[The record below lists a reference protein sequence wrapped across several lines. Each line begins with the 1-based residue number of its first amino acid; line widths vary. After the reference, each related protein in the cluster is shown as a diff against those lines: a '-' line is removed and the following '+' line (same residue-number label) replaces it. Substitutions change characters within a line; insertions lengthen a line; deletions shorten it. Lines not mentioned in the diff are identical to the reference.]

1 MRRKHTSLLR
11 ALRLQA
17 MLTAVLPVL
26 LAAHSPALWAQS
38 IPILQSGLEMGQTAP
53 FEATIGYS
61 FLQANA
67 PAGLCGCFSM
77 NQGAASFVYNAQH
90 GIGYVA
96 DVSGGRAN
104 SISGSLQ
111 TISLITYLGG
121 ARYSW
126 KLGSSRYT
134 LYGQALLGGSTELS
148 NYVFS
153 QNVKGFAL
161 MPGGGVKI
169 WLRPHFAWNVEAD
182 WLHSDIANNAN
193 NRQNDLRMT
202 TGIIFR
208 FAGR

>member
-1 MRRKHTSLLR
+1 MRLHQTSLL
-11 ALRLQA
+11 A
-17 MLTAVLPVL
+17 AVLAAAL
-26 LAAHSPALWAQS
+26 LSIPPAPAQS
-38 IPILQSGLEMGQTAP
+38 IPLWQSGLEPGQTAP
-53 FEATIGYS
+53 VEVTIGYS